1 MQPCFEIRLRRDL
14 YNKFLAFFRR
24 RYNRGV
30 LLLFKI
36 EKEVNS
42 VVPSSQFGAGAG
54 GEEGRQARSRR
65 RSFGRGFAG
74 GRAVGRAL
82 GVDGFLDGGDDLRH
96 FKSM

>member
-1 MQPCFEIRLRRDL
+1 MDCVL
-14 YNKFLAFFRR
+14 FFD
-24 RYNRGV
+24 
-30 LLLFKI
+30 I
-36 EKEVNS
+36 EKELNS

-54 GEEGRQARSRR
+54 GEEGGEARSRR
-65 RSFGRGFAG
+65 RRGFGRWFAG